1 MKNKEQFSDH
11 FNGTKFYN
19 PTLEKQISPGISD
32 VVKMMREGR
41 EKWPKYIDKCGIPKL
56 HEKLEADDV
65 AITFVNHATFLI
77 QFQNLNILTDPVW
90 ANCASPVQWFG
101 PKRVRPCG
109 VALNDLPNIDLILLS
124 HNHYDHLD
132 VDTLKILNAR
142 FSPKV
147 FVALGDKKLLNS
159 IGFSDV
165 EEFDWWD
172 NIKVNQDTEIT
183 FTPTQHSSGRGLL
196 DRDKSLW
203 GSYYIRHGKRSVYFG
218 GDSGYS
224 THYKEINKR
233 LGSPEFA
240 LLGIGSYAPSWFM
253 KVIHTSPAEAVMAY
267 QDLGAKLGIG
277 MHYGT
282 FQLSSEGYD
291 QPQKGLKDALEE
303 QGIPQDR
310 FITIPE
316 GETIF
321 FGGREV

>member
-1 MKNKEQFSDH
+1 MKNNIQLSDH
-11 FNGTKFYN
+11 FNGRKFFN

-32 VVKMMREGR
+32 VIKMMREER
-41 EKWPKYIDKCGIPKL
+41 EKWPKYVEDCGIPNL
-56 HEKLEADDV
+56 NEKLGEDDV

-77 QFQNLNILTDPVW
+77 QFQNINILTDPVW

-109 VALNDLPNIDLILLS
+109 VALNDLPKIDLILLS

-132 VDTLKILNAR
+132 VDTLKILNER

-147 FVALGDKKLLNS
+147 FAALGDKKLLNR

-172 NIKVNQDTEIT
+172 SIKISRNTEIT
-183 FTPTQHSSGRGLL
+183 FAPTQHSSGRSLF

-203 GSYYIRHGKRSVYFG
+203 GSYYIQHENRSIYFG

-224 THYKEINKR
+224 THYKEISKR

-240 LLGIGSYAPSWFM
+240 LLGIGSYAPNWFM
-253 KVIHTSPAEAVMAY
+253 KAIHTNPGEAVTAY

-291 QPQKGLKDALEE
+291 QPQRDLQTALEE
-303 QGIPQDR
+303 RGLSKDH
-310 FITIPE
+310 FITLPE
-316 GETIF
+316 GETRF
-321 FGGREV
+321 FLGTEL